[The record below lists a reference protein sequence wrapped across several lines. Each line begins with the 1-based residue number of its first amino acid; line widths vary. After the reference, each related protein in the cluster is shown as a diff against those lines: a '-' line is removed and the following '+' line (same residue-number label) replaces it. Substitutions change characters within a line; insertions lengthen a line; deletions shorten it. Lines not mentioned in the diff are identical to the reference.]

1 MIVEMG
7 LSRETQSRKWYYR
20 LLLILIILGG
30 LARAG
35 LWGYKWYLEKQSL
48 ALDTQIS
55 SKNSEIQKIL
65 EDKTFQQYLQV
76 QSLESQKTQIPWS
89 QYIHK
94 ILEILESIKSVESGR
109 GGVELSDFKVDLNEL
124 SLNGVVSNLR
134 ILYGNRQWSWGL
146 IDSFNQLDF
155 LTDISIKNYEKAEE
169 GQRSF
174 KFTLSAKVQTNATTG
189 STAH

>member
-1 MIVEMG
+1 M
-7 LSRETQSRKWYYR
+7 
-20 LLLILIILGG
+20 IILGG
-30 LARAG
+30 LVRAG
-35 LWGYKWYLEKQSL
+35 LWGYKWYLDKQSL

-76 QSLESQKTQIPWS
+76 QALESQKTQIPWS

-134 ILYGNRQWSWGL
+134 ILYGNRQ
-146 IDSFNQLDF
+146 
-155 LTDISIKNYEKAEE
+155 
-169 GQRSF
+169 
-174 KFTLSAKVQTNATTG
+174 
-189 STAH
+189 